1 MITILNGKKLSEEIL
16 EQAKTKVKLML
27 KKPKLAV
34 VSTGNDPA
42 SQVYIRNKRRAC
54 EKVGIEFEELHL
66 DLEGLSEQTS
76 IQILCSAISELN
88 NDASITG
95 ILVQKPIYGIY
106 PEHEDVIINMI
117 DPNKDVDVFNK
128 ENLAN
133 LMEGNNNLLPC
144 TPKGVLSLLD
154 KYNIK
159 VEGKHIVIIGR
170 SNIVG
175 KPLALALLNKNA
187 TVTICHSKTVGL
199 QDICKTADILVSAVG
214 KPKFITR
221 DFIGFDTNVIID
233 VGINRDENNKLCGD
247 VDFEDVSELFEDM
260 STNNYITPV
269 PGGVGAMTVA
279 SLIENTIDLTHKQFL
294 KEIS

>member
-1 MITILNGKKLSEEIL
+1 MVTILDGKKISEEML
-16 EQAKTKVKLML
+16 ERAKIKVKYML
-27 KKPKLAV
+27 KTPKLV
-34 VSTGNDPA
+34 VISTGNDPA

-66 DLEGLSEQTS
+66 DLEGLSEQAS
-76 IQILCSAISELN
+76 IQVLCSAISELN
-88 NDASITG
+88 NDTSITG

-117 DPNKDVDVFNK
+117 DPDKDVDVFNK
-128 ENLAN
+128 ENLAG
-133 LMEGNNNLLPC
+133 LMEGNNDLLPC

-159 VEGKHIVIIGR
+159 VEGKHIVLIGR

-199 QDICKTADILVSAVG
+199 QDICKTADILISAVG

-221 DFIGFDTNVIID
+221 DFIGFDTNVVID

-247 VDFEDVSELFEDM
+247 VDFEDVVELFGDM
-260 STNNYITPV
+260 SANNYITPV

>member
-1 MITILNGKKLSEEIL
+1 MITILDGKKLSEEIL
-16 EQAKTKVKLML
+16 EKAKATVESMI
-27 KKPKLAV
+27 KKPKLIV
-34 VSTGNDPA
+34 ISTGNDPA
-42 SQVYIRNKRRAC
+42 PQVYIRNKRRAC

-66 DLEGLSEQTS
+66 DLERLSEQARR
-76 IQILCSAISELN
+76 QALCSAISELN
-88 NDASITG
+88 NDTSVTG

-159 VEGKHIVIIGR
+159 IEGKHIVIIGR

-199 QDICKTADILVSAVG
+199 QDICKTADILISAVG

-279 SLIENTIDLTHKQFL
+279 SLIENTIDLTHK
-294 KEIS
+294 

>member
-1 MITILNGKKLSEEIL
+1 MITILDGKKLSEEIL
-16 EQAKTKVKLML
+16 EQAKTKVKVML

-34 VSTGNDPA
+34 VSTGDDPA

-54 EKVGIEFEELHL
+54 EKVGIEFEELHF
-66 DLEGLSEQTS
+66 DLEALSEQDAEKT
-76 IQILCSAISELN
+76 LCTTISKLN
-88 NDASITG
+88 NDTSITG
-95 ILVQKPIYGIY
+95 ILVQKPIYGIS
-106 PEHEDVIINMI
+106 PEYENIIINMI

-199 QDICKTADILVSAVG
+199 QDICKTADILISAVG

-247 VDFEDVSELFEDM
+247 VDFEDVVELFGNM

-279 SLIENTIDLTHKQFL
+279 SLIENIIDLTHKQFL

>member
-1 MITILNGKKLSEEIL
+1 MVTLLDGKNLSEEIL
-16 EQAKTKVKLML
+16 GKAKAKIEYML

-34 VSTGNDPA
+34 ISTGNDPA

-54 EKVGIEFEELHL
+54 EKVGIEFEEIHF
-66 DLEGLSEQTS
+66 DLEALSEQDAEKT
-76 IQILCSAISELN
+76 LCATISKLN
-88 NDASITG
+88 NDTSITG
-95 ILVQKPIYGIY
+95 ILVQKPIYGIS
-106 PEHEDVIINMI
+106 PEHEYVIINMI

-187 TVTICHSKTVGL
+187 TITICHSKTVGL
-199 QDICKTADILVSAVG
+199 QDICKTADILISAVG

-247 VDFEDVSELFEDM
+247 VDFEDIVELFGDM

-279 SLIENTIDLTHKQFL
+279 SLIENIIDLTHKQFL

>member
-1 MITILNGKKLSEEIL
+1 MVTLLDGKNLSEEIL
-16 EQAKTKVKLML
+16 GKAKAKIEYML
-27 KKPKLAV
+27 KTPKLAV
-34 VSTGNDPA
+34 ISTGNDPA

-54 EKVGIEFEELHL
+54 EKVGIKFEEIHF
-66 DLEGLSEQTS
+66 DLEALSEQDAEKT
-76 IQILCSAISELN
+76 LCATISKLN
-88 NDASITG
+88 NDTSITG
-95 ILVQKPIYGIY
+95 ILVQKPIYGIS

-144 TPKGVLSLLD
+144 TPKGILSLLD

-187 TVTICHSKTVGL
+187 TITICHSKTVGL
-199 QDICKTADILVSAVG
+199 QDICKTADILISAVG

-247 VDFEDVSELFEDM
+247 VDFEDVVELFGDM

>member
-1 MITILNGKKLSEEIL
+1 MITLLDGKNLSEEIL
-16 EQAKTKVKLML
+16 EKAKVKIKYML

-34 VSTGNDPA
+34 VSTGDDPA

-54 EKVGIEFEELHL
+54 EKVGIEFEELHF
-66 DLEGLSEQTS
+66 DLETLSEQDAEKT
-76 IQILCSAISELN
+76 LCATISKLN
-88 NDASITG
+88 NDTSITG
-95 ILVQKPIYGIY
+95 ILVQKPIYGIS
-106 PEHEDVIINMI
+106 PEYENIIINMI

-133 LMEGNNNLLPC
+133 LMAGNNNLLPC

-199 QDICKTADILVSAVG
+199 QDICKTADILISAVG

-247 VDFEDVSELFEDM
+247 VDFEDVVELFGNM

-279 SLIENTIDLTHKQFL
+279 SLIENIIDLTHKQFL